1 MKRIDVI
8 LNGCAEPEEVLLSR
22 LQAILVPFALGV
34 CDKPIIYSG
43 RMVES
48 LKVGRSD
55 DEIGFIIDE
64 HLMASVNILEGTAK
78 VLDSPWFQLSMEDAQ
93 SIRRLV
99 SRIDKLREEEENK
112 TKEDFTE
119 ALLRSII
126 KTMSECKN

>member
-8 LNGCAEPEEVLLSR
+8 LNGDTEPEEMLLSR

-55 DEIGFIIDE
+55 DEIGFIIDG
-64 HLMASVNILEGTAK
+64 HLMASVNIAEDTAK
-78 VLDSPWFQLSMEDAQ
+78 VLDSPWFKLPTEDAQ
-93 SIRRLV
+93 SVRRLL
-99 SRIDKLREEEENK
+99 SRIDRFREEDRK
-112 TKEDFTE
+112 KEDVVE
-119 ALLRSII
+119 AFLRDIA
-126 KTMSECKN
+126 KTLSGLKN